1 MKRIRCPNCG
11 KELPDWANYCAFCG
25 EMITSSSI
33 KLLNDQRIARQQAE
47 EQIAAQDTLVP
58 ASSVQREIHPQ
69 GLELT
74 VPGIRGGQTNIAT
87 VISTPGRL
95 RRGLITRPLLDD
107 LMDQASQ
114 EMDEDEDHPATWHKD
129 VELTPNRLNPS
140 YPPRPTPPR
149 VPVPFAR
156 RSRTPG
162 IVVWASMLVMI
173 ALVLSGVFGV
183 FVSLGRGLASGTPDS
198 NEMALQ
204 VTPSSVAVGGLI
216 TLRGVNFTPH
226 TQVGLTRDNA
236 MPMWDTAGN
245 TIITTDAHGSFSD
258 TIQVL
263 QDWGAIPHT
272 VNAEDAVS
280 HKIVSFPILVT
291 GTSIPSRPGHF
302 HLSVNSL
309 DLGTGDPTESSV
321 KTVALT
327 NTGGG
332 LISWQAHA
340 AVTWLLVSP
349 ASGSFISGQTAQVKI
364 AVDRSNL
371 QPGPYSARITFASS
385 AGNDTIEVK
394 MQVTA
399 LQSGHQAVMQL
410 SPAVLSFSA
419 TDGGSSP
426 SPQTITI
433 SNPGEQPL
441 NWRASSNSSWLS
453 ASPQSGTTAKGA
465 HDPVTVRV
473 DTKHLLPGTY
483 NGVITFDS
491 TGSNDA
497 QNTPQSVYVSV
508 TVGPRCTL
516 AAQPTLLSFTSVYR
530 LSSPDSQTVNLGTSQ
545 NCKSAISWTATT
557 SDNWISLSAKS
568 GKTPSSLTVDIN
580 TAGLAPGVYHGTI
593 TFSSSMGTQT
603 VAVTYT
609 MGESTTPLVATS
621 PSSLSFSAVAGQQ
634 SPAAQ
639 NITVSNTGGGTF
651 KWSASVTTSNGG
663 NWLSASPT
671 SGQLSAQPLN
681 SQSASATLLGATG
694 LFDVPAAGQLAGHQ
708 SINLKVSAT
717 LSNSLAPGTYN
728 GSITINATD
737 SSGHSA
743 GGSPRTIP
751 VSFVVQGACS
761 ISTSPNGINFV
772 SSTNQ
777 TSQLAAQKL
786 TITADGACPHA
797 VNWNASLNGSWLS
810 ASSTS
815 GKISANQ
822 SNSINLSAA
831 TSGLKAGTYNGSVT
845 ITATDS
851 STGASLGNAI
861 QIPVTLNIQPSC
873 SLQSPS
879 QSAASFS
886 AEEGMDA
893 SPKTQTFTVSVSGAC
908 SGNVTIA
915 TKTTLG
921 SGSGWLSLSP
931 SSANVSAGQSATFTV
946 SVNAKSLQ
954 AGNYTGSIALSA
966 TNGGVAIEGS
976 PQTVGVSLAVQS
988 SPTLGVSP
996 SSLSIPV
1003 TTGQASL
1010 PVSISNHGG
1019 SAMKWTAALAN
1030 DAPSYVSL
1038 SGGGTHTL
1046 DGNAS
1051 TTVTVSVNATGIN
1064 GGHGPISTY
1073 LTITAVDATT
1083 GKTATN
1089 SPIKVP
1095 ITINVA
1101 SASLQASDTSL
1112 SFSTTEGNDPQSQSI
1127 TITNN
1132 GGDTTGWSVSN
1143 APSWLSVSPDS
1154 GSGKSGA
1161 STKVTFSVNASK
1173 LQGSTTPYS
1182 AQVQFTPASG
1192 NAVTVTVVLMVH
1204 ASQPTPTPTATA
1216 TPTPKPD
1223 PTATTVVPTPT
1234 PPPQE
1239 KPTATATATPTPTAE
1254 PTEEPTKV
1262 PTVKPTQAK
1271 PTPTPT
1277 PTPTARPTPTR
1288 TPTATSK
1295 PTRVP
1300 PSPTRKPTTISVTP
1314 TPRPTVK
1321 PTHVSITPTPR
1332 PTAKPTHVSAT
1343 PTPEP
1348 TRVRPTHTPTSKP
1361 TVTPTSSSVQPI
1373 PTGTPTVTPT
1383 IYAGTGLYKIN

>member
-1 MKRIRCPNCG
+1 
-11 KELPDWANYCAFCG
+11 
-25 EMITSSSI
+25 
-33 KLLNDQRIARQQAE
+33 
-47 EQIAAQDTLVP
+47 
-58 ASSVQREIHPQ
+58 
-69 GLELT
+69 
-74 VPGIRGGQTNIAT
+74 
-87 VISTPGRL
+87 
-95 RRGLITRPLLDD
+95 
-107 LMDQASQ
+107 
-114 EMDEDEDHPATWHKD
+114 
-129 VELTPNRLNPS
+129 VEK
-140 YPPRPTPPR
+140 
-149 VPVPFAR
+149 
-156 RSRTPG
+156 
-162 IVVWASMLVMI
+162 
-173 ALVLSGVFGV
+173 
-183 FVSLGRGLASGTPDS
+183 
-198 NEMALQ
+198 
-204 VTPSSVAVGGLI
+204 
-216 TLRGVNFTPH
+216 
-226 TQVGLTRDNA
+226 
-236 MPMWDTAGN
+236 
-245 TIITTDAHGSFSD
+245 GS
-258 TIQVL
+258 
-263 QDWGAIPHT
+263 
-272 VNAEDAVS
+272 
-280 HKIVSFPILVT
+280 
-291 GTSIPSRPGHF
+291 
-302 HLSVNSL
+302 
-309 DLGTGDPTESSV
+309 
-321 KTVALT
+321 
-327 NTGGG
+327 
-332 LISWQAHA
+332 
-340 AVTWLLVSP
+340 
-349 ASGSFISGQTAQVKI
+349 
-364 AVDRSNL
+364 
-371 QPGPYSARITFASS
+371 
-385 AGNDTIEVK
+385 
-394 MQVTA
+394 
-399 LQSGHQAVMQL
+399 
-410 SPAVLSFSA
+410 
-419 TDGGSSP
+419 
-426 SPQTITI
+426 
-433 SNPGEQPL
+433 
-441 NWRASSNSSWLS
+441 
-453 ASPQSGTTAKGA
+453 
-465 HDPVTVRV
+465 HDPVTVKV
-473 DTKHLLPGTY
+473 DTGHLLPGTY

-491 TGSNDA
+491 AGSDNA

-516 AAQPTLLSFTSVYR
+516 AVQPTLLNFTSVYR

-568 GKTPSSLTVDIN
+568 GKTPSSPKVDIN
-580 TAGLAPGVYHGTI
+580 TAGLAPGVYHGTVV
-593 TFSSSMGTQT
+593 FSSSMGTQT

-639 NITVSNTGGGTF
+639 NITISNTGGGTF
-651 KWSASVTTSNGG
+651 KWSASASTSNGG
-663 NWLSASPT
+663 SWLSVSPT
-671 SGQLSAQPLN
+671 AGQLSAQPLN

-694 LFDVPAAGQLAGHQ
+694 LFDAPAAGQLAGHQ

-737 SSGHSA
+737 SSGHAA

-751 VSFVVQGACS
+751 VSLVVQGACS
-761 ISTSPNGINFV
+761 ISTSPNGFNFV
-772 SSTNQ
+772 SSANQ
-777 TSQLAAQKL
+777 TTSPSAQKL
-786 TITADGACPHA
+786 TIKADGACPHA

-810 ASSTS
+810 ASSSS
-815 GKISANQ
+815 GKIAANQ
-822 SNSINLSAA
+822 SSAVNLSVN

-879 QSAASFS
+879 QSAVGFS

-893 SPKTQTFTVSVSGAC
+893 SPKTKTFTVSVSGAC

-921 SGSGWLSLSP
+921 SGSNWLLLSP
-931 SSANVSAGQSATFTV
+931 SSVNVSAGQSATFTV
-946 SVNAKSLQ
+946 SVNAKNLQ

-966 TNGGVAIEGS
+966 TNGGVEIENS

-1019 SAMKWTAALAN
+1019 AAMKWTAALAQ

-1073 LTITAVDATT
+1073 LTITAVDAAT
-1083 GKTATN
+1083 GKAADN

-1143 APSWLSVSPDS
+1143 APSWLSVSPNS

-1192 NAVTVTVVLMVH
+1192 NAVTVTVVLTIH
-1204 ASQPTPTPTATA
+1204 AIQPTPTPTATA
-1216 TPTPKPD
+1216 TPTPTAG

-1234 PPPQE
+1234 PPPQQ
-1239 KPTATATATPTPTAE
+1239 KPTATATATPTPSPTAV
-1254 PTEEPTKV
+1254 PTKVPTKV

-1277 PTPTARPTPTR
+1277 PTPRPTPTVKPAPTR

-1300 PSPTRKPTTISVTP
+1300 PSPTSKPTTISVTP
-1314 TPRPTVK
+1314 TPKPTVK
-1321 PTHVSITPTPR
+1321 PTHVSVTPTP
-1332 PTAKPTHVSAT
+1332 KPTVK
-1343 PTPEP
+1343 P

-1361 TVTPTSSSVQPI
+1361 TVTPTSSSAQPTPI
-1373 PTGTPTVTPT
+1373 STPTVTPT
-1383 IYAGTGLYKIN
+1383 VYAGTGLYKID